1 MKRSGMRDFGQPG
14 LAISPP
20 ASAPTPQEYKRLKR
34 LKRRDRRVFR
44 TDDLVVRE
52 EGPVFGRCSAR

>member
-1 MKRSGMRDFGQPG
+1 MRDFGQPG

>member
-34 LKRRDRRVFR
+34 RDRRVFR

-52 EGPVFGRCSAR
+52 EGPVFGRCRARQSP